1 MTAGIRIRR
10 ATAEDWRLARDARL
24 AALADSPDA
33 FGTTLEEALARD
45 EDVWRAW
52 TSPSFVPGDVAMF
65 LAFAE
70 GPTPVGIVVGARLDE
85 SDEDERP
92 DEVQIWSMWVAP
104 EVRRRGIGLAL
115 LDAVEAWA
123 RTMPSVT
130 ALVLHVTEGNGGAER
145 AYVRAG
151 FVVDADAPEEP
162 LRPGSPLRMRT
173 MRRAL

>member
-1 MTAGIRIRR
+1 MTAGARIVR
-10 ATAEDWRLARDARL
+10 ATEEDWRLARDVRL

-33 FGTTLEEALARD
+33 FGTTLEEALDRD
-45 EDVWRAW
+45 DDLWRAW

-65 LAFAE
+65 LAFGE

-85 SDEDERP
+85 GDEGERP

-104 EVRRRGIGLAL
+104 EFRRRGLGLAL
-115 LDAVEAWA
+115 LDAVETWA
-123 RTMPSVT
+123 RAVPSVT
-130 ALVLHVTEGNGGAER
+130 ALVLHVTEGNEPATR
-145 AYVRAG
+145 AYERAG
-151 FVVDADAPEEP
+151 FVVDPDAPEEP